1 MTQQPLFEPTGA
13 EVGRLAFDH
22 MRKADALAGFA
33 DVAETRGMV
42 AVAQSYEAEASR
54 HAELAV
60 ELAMLAEFE
69 RLGGVVS

>member
-1 MTQQPLFEPTGA
+1 
-13 EVGRLAFDH
+13 
-22 MRKADALAGFA
+22 
-33 DVAETRGMV
+33 MV